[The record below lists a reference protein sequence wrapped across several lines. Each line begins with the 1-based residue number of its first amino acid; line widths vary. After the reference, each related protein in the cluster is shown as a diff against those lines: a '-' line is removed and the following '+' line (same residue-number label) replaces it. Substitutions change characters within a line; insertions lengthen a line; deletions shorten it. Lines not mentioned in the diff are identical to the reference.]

1 MNTPPSTSSPECLAV
16 VTTVGRRADAQA
28 LARALVELRLAACA
42 QISEIE
48 SVYHWDG
55 ALQQDAEWRVLFKT
69 QRALYPAVEAAIL
82 ARHPYSLPA
91 IHAWGLAPISAAY
104 AAWIAAE
111 TLTPPGG

>member
-1 MNTPPSTSSPECLAV
+1 MNATIQPGCLAV
-16 VTTVGRRADAQA
+16 VTTVGQRADAQA

-91 IHAWGLAPISAAY
+91 IHAWALEPISAAY